1 MEHGPPRNVY
11 QIIVIALA
19 VVAAIVVIGTVALL
33 VASRP
38 PSSKAIAATLTA
50 LPTPTPT
57 TTPTPTPVPTLPAV
71 SGNTLLCQREA
82 GEAMSARSMVGTVNI
97 SGDHLLWMSWV
108 STEWQVRDMD
118 DALSGVIMGFD
129 VALDVWQRGC
139 GVYDRVQ
146 IDVYDGPGDS
156 RTHRLTVHAPM
167 DDLLRW
173 RAGEFTDNQLIARL
187 QVVEPARP

>member
-1 MEHGPPRNVY
+1 MEHSPPRNVY
-11 QIIVIALA
+11 RIVLIALA
-19 VVAAIVVIGTVALL
+19 VFAAVVVIVTVTLL

-38 PSSKAIAATLTA
+38 PSGTAIAATLTA

-57 TTPTPTPVPTLPAV
+57 ATPSPTPIPTLPAV
-71 SGNTLLCQREA
+71 GDDVLLCQREA
-82 GEAMSARSMVGTVNI
+82 GQAMSARSMVGTVNI
-97 SGDHLLWMSWV
+97 SGDHLLRMSWV
-108 STEWQVRDMD
+108 STEWQVRNLG

-146 IDVYDGPGDS
+146 IDVYDGPGDN
-156 RTHRLTVHAPM
+156 RTHRLTVHVPM
-167 DDLLRW
+167 DDLLKW

-187 QVVEPARP
+187 QVVEPAQP